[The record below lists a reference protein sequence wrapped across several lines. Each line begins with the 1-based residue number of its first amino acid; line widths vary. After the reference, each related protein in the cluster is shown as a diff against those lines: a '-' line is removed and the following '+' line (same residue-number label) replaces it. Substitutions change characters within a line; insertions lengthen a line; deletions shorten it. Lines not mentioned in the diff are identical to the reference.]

1 MRARSWLTAS
11 AFAAGQAFGAGAA
24 RAEGELF
31 IYGRSNTIPP
41 ELLQK
46 FEQETG
52 IKITFDEYESAATP
66 IARLRAGAAGYDVV
80 VAADALVKIMVDEG
94 LEEEI
99 DARAMPNFKNV
110 VPPHDSPPFDPERR
124 YSVPYLWGTTGFSYD
139 SARVPDGELDDS
151 WRSFFEPMS
160 VWQGEIAVLNDEIAV
175 YNAAAYYLGVDKC
188 TENTE
193 DGQKI
198 LAVLRRQKPYVATY
212 QSSGT
217 IERMVAGKVI
227 VHMQGNADAHRT
239 RLQRP
244 SVVYVYPREGVDF
257 WSDNLVVPKG
267 APNVDNAKTFL
278 NWMMAPENVAMSSNF
293 AGYMNAIEGS
303 GEFLDKALADDPAI
317 NMPAEYASRLVPG
330 VDCSAAAREL
340 RDQVWTRLRK

>member
-1 MRARSWLTAS
+1 MRARSLLTAS
-11 AFAAGQAFGAGAA
+11 ALAAGFAFGAGTAQ
-24 RAEGELF
+24 AEGELF
-31 IYGRSNTIPP
+31 IYARSNTIPSA
-41 ELLQK
+41 LVQK
-46 FEQETG
+46 FEQDTT
-52 IKITFDEYESAATP
+52 IKVTVDGYESDATMR
-66 IARLRAGAAGYDVV
+66 AKLRAGGAGYDVV
-80 VAADALVKIMVDEG
+80 VAGDTPVKNMLDEG
-94 LEEEI
+94 LAGEI
-99 DARAMPNFKNV
+99 DAREMPNFKNV
-110 VPPHDSPPFDPERR
+110 MPPHDSPPFDPERK

-160 VWQGEIAVLNDEIAV
+160 AWQGQIAVLNDEIAV

-188 TENTE
+188 TENPE
-193 DGQKI
+193 DAQKI

-239 RLQRP
+239 KLRLP
-244 SVVYVYPREGVDF
+244 SVVYVYPREGVDV
-257 WSDNLVVPKG
+257 WSDNLLMPNG

-278 NWMMAPENVAMSSNF
+278 NWIMAPENVALASNF

-303 GEFLDKALADDPAI
+303 AEFLDEALADDPAV
-317 NMPAEYASRLVPG
+317 NMPAEYASRLVPA

-340 RDQVWTRLRK
+340 RDQVWTRVRK